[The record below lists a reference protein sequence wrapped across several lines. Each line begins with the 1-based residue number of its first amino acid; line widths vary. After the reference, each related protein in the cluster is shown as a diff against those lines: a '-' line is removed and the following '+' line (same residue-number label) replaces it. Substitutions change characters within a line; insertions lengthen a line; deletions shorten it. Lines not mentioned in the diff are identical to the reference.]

1 MCGVLRDTIYI
12 VSIPSLT
19 PRTKRIAG
27 ALAVALLLIG
37 GAYVVSGPSI
47 FSSKLVTAE
56 STEELL
62 KIFAAKDTDTDGLPD
77 WQEAL
82 YGTDAGN
89 PHSFSA
95 TLTDG
100 EAFDQGLLKPKFETD
115 TSGLSPDLPDIE
127 GIDAAPGTITD
138 TFARTFFDNYMK
150 SRDGLPPD
158 EAELNT
164 FIQDA
169 LKDLANSQRANVPY
183 SIANVRVSGQGA
195 DAVRSYAAALE
206 AAFAANTARVERN
219 ELYYFTDAVQ
229 KDDKQ
234 ALKTVRTIAT
244 AYKNI
249 SAAVI
254 KVPVPA
260 EAQAAHLKI
269 ANTIAYMG
277 VVTGNLGAIDADPLR
292 GMLGMIEYKTAA
304 DAMIASFMELNAVFT
319 NQGIVIQEGE
329 SGYSIYRTSNKAA
342 E

>member
-1 MCGVLRDTIYI
+1 M
-12 VSIPSLT
+12 SIPSLT

-82 YGTDAGN
+82 YGTDSTN

-95 TLTDG
+95 SLTDG
-100 EAFDQGLLKPKFETD
+100 EAFEQGLLKPKFETD
-115 TSGLSPDLPDIE
+115 TSGLSPDLPEIE
-127 GIDAAPGTITD
+127 GIDAKPGTITD

-183 SIANVRVSGQGA
+183 SIANVRISGQGPEA
-195 DAVRSYAAALE
+195 LRAYAVAIST
-206 AAFAANTARVERN
+206 AFDTNTVRVPKN

-229 KDDKQ
+229 KDDKE
-234 ALKTVRTIAT
+234 ALKTVRSIAN
-244 AYKNI
+244 AYKNM
-249 SAAVI
+249 SAAAI
-254 KVPVPA
+254 KVSVPSD
-260 EAQAAHLKI
+260 AQAVHLKL

-277 VVTGNLGAIDADPLR
+277 VVTGNLGAIDTDPLR

-304 DAMIASFMELNAVFT
+304 DAMIASFKELDSVFAS
-319 NQGIVIQEGE
+319 QGVVIQEGE
-329 SGYSIYRTSNKAA
+329 PGYSVYRTSRYAA
-342 E
+342 Q